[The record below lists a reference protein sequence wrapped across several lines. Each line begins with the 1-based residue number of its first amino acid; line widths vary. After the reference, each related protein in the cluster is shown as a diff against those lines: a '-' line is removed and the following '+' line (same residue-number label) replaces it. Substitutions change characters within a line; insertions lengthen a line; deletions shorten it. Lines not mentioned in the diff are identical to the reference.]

1 LLTLHRYKAQRI
13 SNVNNNNN
21 DNEQQQQQQPDNDA
35 SIGSSS
41 SSNTNADNGGLVFV
55 IITTTLIT
63 TAKAQ
68 TDEFNV
74 YKFDNDG
81 NFILGWGS
89 RGSGPG
95 QFYHFSRLIMM
106 VAENRNLLLFY
117 SSIC

>member
-1 LLTLHRYKAQRI
+1 MSQNHSKLLIL
-13 SNVNNNNN
+13 
-21 DNEQQQQQQPDNDA
+21 
-35 SIGSSS
+35 
-41 SSNTNADNGGLVFV
+41 GGLIITTFIFV
-55 IITTTLIT
+55 IITTTTIVT

-95 QFYHFSRLIMM
+95 QFYHFGRLIMM

>member
-1 LLTLHRYKAQRI
+1 MSQSHSKLLVL
-13 SNVNNNNN
+13 
-21 DNEQQQQQQPDNDA
+21 
-35 SIGSSS
+35 
-41 SSNTNADNGGLVFV
+41 GGLIIVTTFIFV
-55 IITTTLIT
+55 ITITAVI

-95 QFYHFSRLIMM
+95 QFYH
-106 VAENRNLLLFY
+106 
-117 SSIC
+117 